1 MIRMFFGAPG
11 CGKTTA
17 AVRFIRKEQKA
28 QAKFEKWQKKRFKS
42 PLKRFRMFLKNPT
55 FYDHYYTNF
64 DTKLSTSVKL
74 NDLGQW
80 TLPPYTHLTVDESG
94 IEYNN
99 RKFKSLDQNTIQWL
113 KLHRHYRV
121 DIDFYSQSWEDTDV
135 TIRRL
140 ADPQSQIAREII
152 LPKAKSIDH
161 IDGGQKLRIVFDGNS
176 SFEPVVS
183 NMVLDCRTPVNILFA
198 DTRDIDG
205 KAFGQMVL
213 QLPDDEGALARITK
227 FLDSRGITYSR
238 EGE

>member
-140 ADPQSQIAREII
+140 AEQYWHVKKLGPFTMLRKVRKFVTINENDKQI
-152 LPKAKSIDH
+152 
-161 IDGGQKLRIVFDGNS
+161 IDGYEFKSPIRKLLPYPFHEDTFYIFLRKPYYKFFDS
-176 SFEPVVS
+176 YSTPPTPIKYDYLPSEEKAAVS
-183 NMVLDCRTPVNILFA
+183 D
-198 DTRDIDG
+198 
-205 KAFGQMVL
+205 
-213 QLPDDEGALARITK
+213 
-227 FLDSRGITYSR
+227 
-238 EGE
+238 